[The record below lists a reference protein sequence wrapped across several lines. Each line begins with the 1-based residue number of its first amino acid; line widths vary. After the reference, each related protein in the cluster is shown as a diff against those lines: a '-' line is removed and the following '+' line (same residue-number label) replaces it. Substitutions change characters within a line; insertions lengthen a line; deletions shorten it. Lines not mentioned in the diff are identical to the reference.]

1 MKFLWVYQQSKPVQE
16 NLVQDGAW
24 ELMRVLRLLVT
35 EVILFS
41 HVCSKDPL
49 SALAEA
55 GID

>member
-35 EVILFS
+35 EVMLFS